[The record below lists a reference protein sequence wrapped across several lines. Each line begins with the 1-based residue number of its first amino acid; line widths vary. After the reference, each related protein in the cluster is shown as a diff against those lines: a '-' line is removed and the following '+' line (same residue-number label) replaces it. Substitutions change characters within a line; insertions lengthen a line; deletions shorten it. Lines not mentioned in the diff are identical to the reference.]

1 MDENKTI
8 EISLVIPIF
17 NEEENIG
24 ELYRR
29 LKLVLDTLTP
39 SYEILFI
46 NDGSK
51 DSSLTQ
57 LIHLA
62 QTDSRIVYLNFSRNF
77 GHQVA
82 VMAGLDYSK
91 GEVVIIMD
99 ADLQD
104 PPELISELYSKYQEG
119 YQVVYGQRAKREGE
133 TLFKKL
139 SAKCFYRILKKMT
152 ALDIPL
158 DTGDFRLISRRIVDL
173 LKEMP
178 EKNKFLR
185 GQIAWL
191 GFRQTGVSYIRQ
203 ERLHGQS
210 AYPLNK
216 MLHLAMDGI
225 TSFSDKPLAWVTFL
239 GISMSSLTFLIILY
253 ALYSHFIL
261 EQTMSGWTS
270 LIISVMFLG
279 GIQLISIG
287 IIGQYISRITK
298 DVRQRPL
305 YIVESTNQTTGSKIQ

>member
-1 MDENKTI
+1 M
-8 EISLVIPIF
+8 
-17 NEEENIG
+17 
-24 ELYRR
+24 YRR

-77 GHQVA
+77 GHQIA

-191 GFRQTGVSYIRQ
+191 GFRQTGVS
-203 ERLHGQS
+203 
-210 AYPLNK
+210 
-216 MLHLAMDGI
+216 
-225 TSFSDKPLAWVTFL
+225 
-239 GISMSSLTFLIILY
+239 
-253 ALYSHFIL
+253 
-261 EQTMSGWTS
+261 
-270 LIISVMFLG
+270 
-279 GIQLISIG
+279 
-287 IIGQYISRITK
+287 
-298 DVRQRPL
+298 
-305 YIVESTNQTTGSKIQ
+305 